1 MLKTLPS
8 LNHLVVIAPHPDDE
22 AIGCASFFKSGQV
35 TKLII
40 VTDGGI
46 QTIRKTMDNKKYI
59 NKRKRESL
67 KFATSFGV
75 NKNDIFFLGYHDGQ
89 LDKIDIKNLFNK
101 INRLVKSEETILVP
115 SILDSHNDHRQVA
128 QTAGLFKNRVVCYT
142 ITGSYPD
149 SPSVLRIKCH
159 NQLLIKKYYLSQY
172 WRLLKSNFLFR
183 TYEEYQIS

>member
-1 MLKTLPS
+1 MLKTLAAI
-8 LNHLVVIAPHPDDE
+8 NHLVVIAPHPDDE
-22 AIGCASFFKSGQV
+22 AIGCASFFKSRQV

-46 QTIRKTMDNKKYI
+46 QTIRKTMGNKRYI

-75 NKNDIFFLGYHDGQ
+75 NKKDIFFLGYHDGQ

-101 INRLVKSEETILVP
+101 INRIIKSEETILAP
-115 SILDSHNDHRQVA
+115 SILDCHNDHQKVA
-128 QTAGLFKNRVVCYT
+128 QIVGLIKNRVIFYT
-142 ITGSYPD
+142 ITGNCNVSK
-149 SPSVLRIKCH
+149 SVLRIKC
-159 NQLLIKKYYLSQY
+159 NNKLLIKKYYLSQY
-172 WRLLKSNFLFR
+172 WRLLKSNFPFR